1 VTTRNQTLFW
11 LGLLVGILVLLWL
24 LADILLPF
32 LVGLAIAYFLDPIVD
47 RLVVLK
53 VPRGIASL
61 IVLLVFLTLVVL
73 VFLLLVPLLQGQVA
87 GLIVRVPHLV
97 QLAQGEFDRAF
108 RSLREHLE
116 PEDFDKVRQIVGT
129 KLGDVFGWTAQLLQ
143 SLITSSFAHFNILS
157 LVFITPIVA
166 FFLLRDWDRIVV
178 TVDDWLPRRHLETI
192 RDQARLVDE
201 TLAGYIRGQGTVCL
215 VLGAYYAVALSI
227 VGLEFGAAVGFLVGL
242 LTFIPY
248 IGATVGALL
257 SVGLALAQFE
267 NWHRVGLV
275 AAIFLIGQ
283 FVEGNFVTPKLVGD
297 RVHLHPVWVMFALL
311 AFGALFGFVGLLVA
325 VPVAAVLGV
334 LIRFA
339 LKRYL
344 ASPLYRN
351 G

>member
-1 VTTRNQTLFW
+1 MTTRNQTLFW

-143 SLITSSFAHFNILS
+143 SLITSSFALFNILS